1 MAILGTRKAH
11 PVVAAALLHSLL
23 VNAHGPSSCKLV
35 EGWGV
40 FTKQKSYALHAW
52 VEAGGAALD
61 PAHAILARSLG
72 QADVGQA
79 LGIVLTLHE
88 PDPAAFKPRDDD
100 RQRDEFR
107 RHLEA
112 YRRQASA
119 FWKQAPPTVQ
129 LKRRMLQRKLGVS

>member
-1 MAILGTRKAH
+1 MLGTRKAH

-23 VNAHGPSSCKLV
+23 VAAYGPSSCKLV
-35 EGWGV
+35 QGWAV
-40 FTKQKSYALHAW
+40 FTKQKTYALHAW

-72 QADVGQA
+72 HKDPGEA
-79 LGIVLTLHE
+79 LGLVLTLHE
-88 PDPAAFKPRDDD
+88 PDPANFKRRDDD

-107 RHLEA
+107 RHLDA
-112 YRRQASA
+112 YRNKAAA

-129 LKRRMLQRKLGVS
+129 LKRRMLQRKLGVN